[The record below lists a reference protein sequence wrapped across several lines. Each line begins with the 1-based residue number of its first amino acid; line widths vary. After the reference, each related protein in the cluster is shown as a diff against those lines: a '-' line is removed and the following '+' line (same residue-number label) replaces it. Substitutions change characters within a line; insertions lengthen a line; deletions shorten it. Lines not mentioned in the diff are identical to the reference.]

1 MKYFINTCTNPWRNM
16 AFDEWCLQNGPDE
29 AVFYLWRNEP
39 SVIVGY
45 NQDVYTQVNLDYLKA
60 NGIKLARR
68 VTGGG
73 AVYHD
78 LQNLNYSFVGPI
90 GSVHP
95 SLFVEALNKIGLNAA
110 LSGRNDIF
118 VDGRKIS
125 GYARRIWKT
134 RELVHGTL
142 MYDVDIDTLTE
153 TLNVPERSKLAKK
166 GVSSVR
172 SRVANVKDYL
182 PQYKG
187 LDDVQAALQEF
198 LAGEDGELA
207 VSEDQARQV
216 EELFKDKF
224 STHDWL
230 YGRFE

>member
-1 MKYFINTCTNPWRNM
+1 MFT
-16 AFDEWCLQNGPDE
+16 E
-29 AVFYLWRNEP
+29 
-39 SVIVGY
+39 
-45 NQDVYTQVNLDYLKA
+45 VNLDYLKA

-153 TLNVPERSKLAKK
+153 ALNVPERSKLPKRSMFSPQPCCQCERL
-166 GVSSVR
+166 SS
-172 SRVANVKDYL
+172 
-182 PQYKG
+182 QYKG

-198 LAGEDGELA
+198 WRGRRRTA
-207 VSEDQARQV
+207 VSSQAG
-216 EELFKDKF
+216 K
-224 STHDWL
+224 
-230 YGRFE
+230 